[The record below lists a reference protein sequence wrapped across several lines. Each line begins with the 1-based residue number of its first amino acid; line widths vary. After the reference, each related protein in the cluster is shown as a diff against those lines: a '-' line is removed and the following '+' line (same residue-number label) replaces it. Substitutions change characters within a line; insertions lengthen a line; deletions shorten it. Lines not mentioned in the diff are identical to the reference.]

1 MSGKCAAH
9 FDNDNEQP
17 TKLRRMCKHIES
29 ESESESQSEPEMWAE
44 ALHVPLPPVVSPE
57 DVPTTSFQKNVSHGN
72 GDSGGNGT
80 VASQCNVHAAATENA
95 SLGSASAPATTADDP
110 PHVVNHH
117 DGSGSEDGG
126 SNNPSSSSESDPGP
140 IHCSVRV
147 QRMITVIIDNRFCC
161 RYFFQHSFSGALT
174 PRHPNAPFW
183 AWLQGTAQ
191 PSEIEG
197 TLGLWWSIW
206 LCSCD

>member
-9 FDNDNEQP
+9 FDNDNGQP
-17 TKLRRMCKHIES
+17 TKLRRMCKHIEP
-29 ESESESQSEPEMWAE
+29 ESESEPWSDSDPCGQKSLANAE

-95 SLGSASAPATTADDP
+95 DLGRSMSLSSAPATTADDP

-117 DGSGSEDGG
+117 DESGSEDGG
-126 SNNPSSSSESDPGP
+126 SNNHSSSSESDPGP
-140 IHCSVRV
+140 IHCSARV

-183 AWLQGTAQ
+183 A
-191 PSEIEG
+191 
-197 TLGLWWSIW
+197 
-206 LCSCD
+206 

>member
-9 FDNDNEQP
+9 FDNDNGQP

-29 ESESESQSEPEMWAE
+29 ESESESEPWSDNDPCGQKSLANAE

-57 DVPTTSFQKNVSHGN
+57 DVPTTSSQKNVSHG
-72 GDSGGNGT
+72 T
-80 VASQCNVHAAATENA
+80 AAATENA
-95 SLGSASAPATTADDP
+95 ALGSMSLSSAPATTADGP
-110 PHVVNHH
+110 PHV

-183 AWLQGTAQ
+183 A
-191 PSEIEG
+191 
-197 TLGLWWSIW
+197 
-206 LCSCD
+206 